1 MKTTKRIES
10 DLNASKRTQ
19 EKRNT
24 AKEKLQKIG
33 NSSESAELV
42 LKELEKYCQL
52 IIQSIKSKNYG

>member
-1 MKTTKRIES
+1 LKTTKRIES

-33 NSSESAELV
+33 NSSESVELV

-52 IIQSIKSKNYG
+52 IIQSIK